1 MASLPSK
8 SIRTAQLSAPLVR
21 APLAGLAG
29 LLAACAAIQPK
40 LATDPN
46 ALTPPSARKSWAPEE
61 AMRIPG
67 GKSTLESFAARSHP
81 SPAAIQPGRV
91 YDLPNL
97 IDLAQQTNPETRA
110 TWEATRAAAARLGIA
125 EGAYLPTLG
134 AIGMASY
141 AHLPEYDKMGPFLVR
156 TGVLEPLLR
165 LDWLLLDFGRR
176 TADLDSAAQIL
187 LAANLQ
193 FNRKQ
198 QSVIFA
204 VQKAYFALDA
214 SRARVTARE
223 TALKAATAVEQATG
237 IRSRSGLAS
246 VTDTLL
252 AHQVVLQQQFDI
264 ASAQRDV
271 HAAEAQLAQA
281 IGISPAS
288 LPQVASLSSLPL
300 PEGLQAS
307 VDSLLQQA
315 VSTRPDLAAK
325 FADVRAREAELDR
338 ARADYLPKLSANG
351 ALGGVFRELDSL
363 NLGPNGTNFY
373 PHRTTWRVGLQLS
386 WELFDGFIRDNR
398 VREAKARRDQ
408 ARADLD
414 ALQLASQAEVWT
426 AYADFQSALSQHQFA
441 VALVATT
448 KSGYDSALTGYGSG
462 ITNFVDLL
470 AAERDYARSL
480 AVEVDTRAAILDS
493 AAALAFAAGTT
504 AS

>member
-1 MASLPSK
+1 MG
-8 SIRTAQLSAPLVR
+8 
-21 APLAGLAG
+21 AGRGDAHSRREG
-29 LLAACAAIQPK
+29 HA
-40 LATDPN
+40 
-46 ALTPPSARKSWAPEE
+46 
-61 AMRIPG
+61 
-67 GKSTLESFAARSHP
+67 
-81 SPAAIQPGRV
+81 GRV
-91 YDLPNL
+91 YDLPKL

-110 TWEATRAAAARLGIA
+110 AWQEARAAAARLGIS

-141 AHLPEYDKMGPFLVR
+141 AHLPDYDKMGPFLVG

-165 LDWLLLDFGRR
+165 LDWLVLDFGRR
-176 TADLDSAAQIL
+176 SADLDSAAQTL

-204 VQKAYFALDA
+204 VQKAYFAFNA
-214 SRARVTARE
+214 SRARVAARR
-223 TALKAATAVEQATG
+223 TALKAATAVKEATD
-237 IRSRSGLAS
+237 IRSRTGLAS

-252 AHQVVLQQQFDI
+252 ARQVVLQHQFDI
-264 ASAQRDV
+264 AGALRDE

-288 LPQVASLSSLPL
+288 LPKVASLSSQPL
-300 PEGLQAS
+300 PKESPAS

-315 VSTRPDLAAK
+315 VFTRPDLAAK
-325 FADVRAREAELDR
+325 FADVRAREAELAR
-338 ARADYLPKLSANG
+338 ARADYLPKLSTDG
-351 ALGGVFRELDSL
+351 TVGRVYRELKILDQPP
-363 NLGPNGTNFY
+363 PNIFFPEKNTASVEL
-373 PHRTTWRVGLQLS
+373 RLT

-398 VREAKARRDQ
+398 VRAAKARLDQ

-414 ALQLASQAEVWT
+414 ALRLASQSQVWT
-426 AYADFQSALSQHQFA
+426 AYADFKSALSQHQFA
-441 VALVATT
+441 VALVAAT
-448 KSGYDSALTGYGSG
+448 KSGYDSALTGYGSR

-470 AAERDYARSL
+470 AAERDYARAL
-480 AVEVDTRAAILDS
+480 AVEVDSRASILDS